1 LNNALVS
8 GGIGVASGS
17 VAALIQWIFTSY
29 GHPVPAEVL
38 PILTGALVYAGHIA
52 KGYLE
57 AKYGVTVPATPAA
70 PQ

>member
-1 LNNALVS
+1 MNNALVS

-17 VAALIQWIFTSY
+17 VAALIQWLFTSV

-38 PILTGALVYAGHIA
+38 PILTGGLVWVGHLA

-57 AKYGVTVPATPAA
+57 AKYGVKAVTPAV
-70 PQ
+70 Q